1 MTLQTSMDASCR
13 IIRSP
18 TIHNK
23 TAIKDKKERDAISVI
38 KKNLSTTGHTMMTK
52 KFTNKSIISLKRLVY
67 PNVSAQAAP
76 KVEVIKSQLSIGA
89 MKTLNIRATGVN

>member
-1 MTLQTSMDASCR
+1 MTLQMSMDASCR

-18 TIHNK
+18 TIQSK

-52 KFTNKSIISLKRLVY
+52 KFTNKNSISLKRLVC
-67 PNVSAQAAP
+67 PNGGAQDAP
-76 KVEVIKSQLSIGA
+76 KVEVIKSQLRVGV
-89 MKTLNIRATGVN
+89 MKTLNIKVTSVN